1 MSSGSDEWRSFKA
14 LSVRTAGSFL
24 KKEVRRP
31 AADRQHEESVQRI
44 QEEHNQRVEQENVQ
58 ALAAATSHY
67 FYGRLQPEEVRLL
80 ELLPGAGAEL
90 IQCRLLPTSLNQ
102 SPGQYEALSY
112 VWGDP
117 SQARATVLVDG
128 TRLEIYETLYQ
139 ILVQLR
145 LPTDG
150 RMLWVDAI
158 CINQSDVEER
168 NMQLPLMQSIYRD
181 ALRTVVWLGLESTT
195 TGDTFQMLQE
205 LAAEAISLNP
215 QLQQDHHSL
224 SSTKDLTLDE
234 NATQRPMLITSP
246 PSFHSYIPFNSNRMP
261 SKARDRWDGDYTI
274 FKVISGG
281 WWQRAWTVQE
291 LLLSSNIL
299 LLKGPYEIAWTKLC
313 IAVDYGLSLRIWAVV
328 DSGFVLNQAIVPYAS
343 IRALDRRLHQQI
355 SGDVSPSEIFLSL
368 LMHCRHREAR
378 DPRDKIYAV
387 LGMIPGCHSTETKI
401 ATGKEIELATAD
413 TNDISTL
420 DSITTKPDYG
430 HPVVYIYRQISQ
442 QLITQT
448 ESLDILGVCPTSHRR
463 ALPSWVTDW
472 SINTAIESPL
482 MCDSIDRP
490 RTTHAAKHSRAKPQ
504 FPADG
509 ITIILHGYE
518 LTTIQETSDH
528 LRRIPF
534 DTGEDSPPAP
544 SGEEQVS
551 SLRKEFREAWSDTHQ
566 TLSLMAAYFR
576 TIFLWEKFAAARQ
589 PTNPSG
595 DISSIYWQTL
605 CTGTYMQGSKS
616 LTEQSY
622 KNWLQTLEPVR
633 KTEKIFK
640 SLASKITPPL
650 YSMNPSSWKGFS
662 EFSRYIEGAHERR
675 LAWAENGW
683 LCLLPQKAQKGDR
696 IILAE
701 GGRVPLVVRPDGDG
715 YYMFVGE
722 AYVQGIMDGEAF
734 IHEKCSEIKIC

>member
-14 LSVRTAGSFL
+14 LSMRTTSSFL
-24 KKEVRRP
+24 KKEVFRP
-31 AADRQHEESVQRI
+31 TAELQREESAQRI
-44 QEEHNQRVEQENVQ
+44 QEEHSQRVEQENVQ
-58 ALAAATSHY
+58 TLAAVNSQY
-67 FYGRLQPEEVRLL
+67 VYRELQPDEIRLL
-80 ELLPGAGAEL
+80 ELLPGCGAEL
-90 IQCRLLPTSLNQ
+90 IQCRLLPTSLSQ

-117 SQARATVLVDG
+117 SQARGTVLVGG

-139 ILVQLR
+139 ILVRLR
-145 LPTDG
+145 HPTDR

-168 NMQLPLMQSIYRD
+168 NTQLPLMQSIYRD
-181 ALRTVVWLGLESTT
+181 ASQTVVWLGPESKS
-195 TGDTFQMLQE
+195 TGNTFQMLHE

-215 QLQQDHHSL
+215 QLQQNHYSL
-224 SSTKDLTLDE
+224 SSITDLTQDE
-234 NATQRPMLITSP
+234 KAAQRPVLITSP
-246 PSFHSYIPFNSNRMP
+246 PSFHSYIPFNSNQTP
-261 SKARDRWDGDYTI
+261 SKVRDRWNGDYTI

-281 WWQRAWTVQE
+281 WWKRAWTVQE
-291 LLLSSNIL
+291 LLLSSTIV
-299 LLKGPYEIAWTKLC
+299 LLKGSYDITWTELC
-313 IAVDYGLSLRIWAVV
+313 IAVDHGLNLRIWPVV

-343 IRALDRRLHQQI
+343 IRALERRLNQQI
-355 SGDVSPSEIFLSL
+355 SGNVSPSEIFLSL
-368 LMHCRHREAR
+368 LMHCRHRDAR

-387 LGMIPGCHSTETKI
+387 LGMIPDCHSVPNTKTTTE
-401 ATGKEIELATAD
+401 KEAELAMEDA
-413 TNDISTL
+413 NGLSAL
-420 DSITTKPDYG
+420 NSITAKPDYG

-448 ESLDILGVCPTSHRR
+448 KSLDILGVCPISQRR
-463 ALPSWVTDW
+463 GLPSWVTDW
-472 SINTAIESPL
+472 SMNTAIESPL

-490 RTTHAAKHSRAKPQ
+490 RTTHATKHSWAKPQ

-509 ITIILHGYE
+509 LTIILHGYE
-518 LTTIQETSDH
+518 LTTVKETSDH

-534 DTGEDSPPAP
+534 DSCEDPLPTS
-544 SGEEQVS
+544 SEEQTS
-551 SLRKEFREAWSDTHQ
+551 GFRKGFREVWDDTHQ
-566 TLSLMAAYFR
+566 SLSLMAAYFR

-589 PTNPSG
+589 PTNPSK
-595 DISSIYWQTL
+595 DISSIYWHTL
-605 CTGTYMQGSKS
+605 CTGTYVEGSKT

-622 KNWLQTLEPVR
+622 NNWLQTLEPVR

-650 YSMNPSSWKGFS
+650 YAMNPSSWKGFS
-662 EFSRYIEGAHERR
+662 EFARYIEGAHERR

-701 GGRVPLVVRPDGDG
+701 GGRVPLVVRADGDG
-715 YYMFVGE
+715 YFMYVGE

-734 IHEKCSEIKIC
+734 FHEKCGEIKIC